1 MDKIIID
8 IETSNTFA
16 DVGGDKNI
24 KDLNASFVGVYSY
37 NEKKYLSFFEQDFK
51 ELGKLLQKTGLIIG
65 FAINRFDI
73 PVMEKYFDFSL
84 RKIENL
90 DILDEIERVFGRRV
104 GLGILAEANLGAKK
118 TGHGLQAIDMFKEG
132 RMEDLKNY
140 CLNDVKLT
148 KDLYELIKKQKY
160 ILIPNKITGQNDKV
174 VMDFNDSEPLMS
186 LF

>member
-8 IETSNTFA
+8 IETSNSFA
-16 DVGGDKNI
+16 DVGGDQNL

-37 NEKKYLSFFEQDFK
+37 NQNKYLSFFEKDFK
-51 ELGKLLQKTGLIIG
+51 ELGELLKKTGLIIG

-73 PVMEKYFDFSL
+73 PVMEKYFDFNI

-90 DILDEIERVFGRRV
+90 DILDEIERVLGKRI
-104 GLGILAEANLGAKK
+104 GLGVLAEANLGAKK
-118 TGHGLQAIDMFKEG
+118 TGHGLQAIDMYKEG

-160 ILIPNKITGQNDKV
+160 LMIPSKITSEKKK
-174 VMDFNDSEPLMS
+174 MEIDFMEVEIPMT